1 MPPKPGWTGRWEGR
15 AWSAGPSDRKAAS
28 MCNASRFPTMAREFP
43 PRTCPRSFVRFPQP
57 KLRERGWA
65 LPWSRKSLSSMAGRS
80 KSAISLRAG
89 PSLSFGYLCTGKPPR
104 QLIRPIAASKLSEG
118 ASPVRSRRESAM
130 TKGIVLAPIVGVFAL
145 SLLSMPGWTRP
156 SPQSQDSVAEA
167 ARKAREQ
174 KKAPAKPAKVVTN
187 DDLSSAASAQ
197 VSVVGQAES
206 KGAAGTPGDKRKKA
220 PGGEGEEK
228 PAESEGR
235 QWRKR
240 FGAAYHRLH
249 QAEAELD
256 VLQRE
261 WGKIQSQ

>member
-1 MPPKPGWTGRWEGR
+1 
-15 AWSAGPSDRKAAS
+15 
-28 MCNASRFPTMAREFP
+28 
-43 PRTCPRSFVRFPQP
+43 
-57 KLRERGWA
+57 
-65 LPWSRKSLSSMAGRS
+65 
-80 KSAISLRAG
+80 
-89 PSLSFGYLCTGKPPR
+89 
-104 QLIRPIAASKLSEG
+104 
-118 ASPVRSRRESAM
+118 M
-130 TKGIVLAPIVGVFAL
+130 TKGIVLAPIVGVLAL

-206 KGAAGTPGDKRKKA
+206 KGAAGTPGDKAKKGA
-220 PGGEGEEK
+220 GGDGEEK
-228 PAESEGR
+228 PAESEES

-240 FGAAYHRLH
+240 FGEAYHRLH

-261 WGKIQSQ
+261 WGKIQTQYYSDPQKALKEQNSRSDVNDHQQKIDAKKKEIEQLHQTIADLEDQLRKAGGDSSWARE